1 MSSEP
6 GVEEYT
12 RLGAQLPP
20 VPPDEVPGLMSLRD
34 LSADEEAQ
42 YEADAA
48 LIRAIA
54 PLAPYTRAAEAVRA
68 LGDIVDGLEAEPSGG
83 ARKRL
88 AKALRA
94 AAHALRLLPGALAS
108 KLPGDEAFALA
119 VADLEADGPFREALA
134 IDETAPAELSREAAE
149 RCCALACDAVHAGA
163 VLAARWLLAQRAA
176 IDAASR
182 RIARLGGEVIEGV
195 PVVVTFRTRRRDSG
209 DIDRLGLTPDFLPLR
224 EIQDLQSALR
234 RAEDLL
240 ADKPPQ
246 PSTRGASA
254 MYDEQV
260 AATLGISD
268 EGAEDEDESAPP
280 EAAARAL
287 DLAALVA
294 HLGGGSVRL
303 EQAWS
308 RALEDEDVATLTGE
322 WISLMQAIAGQVA
335 YDDRELT
342 DEQARFELPIA
353 EDDLLAMPL
362 DGGPAASRAA
372 EAIAMSWLA
381 DGVSALQRPTNIA
394 PDLTGRR
401 VAFFSSGAFMRVR
414 NQLTL
419 LSALSSDAPMER
431 ALTLVRRAG
440 LHGDPEAVVLHAAT
454 LLRWRG
460 DVTGRVPRRIIEVA
474 DRLVAGEATDLATIT
489 VLADAA
495 LRLVNDT

>member
-1 MSSEP
+1 M
-6 GVEEYT
+6 
-12 RLGAQLPP
+12 R
-20 VPPDEVPGLMSLRD
+20 
-34 LSADEEAQ
+34 
-42 YEADAA
+42 
-48 LIRAIA
+48 
-54 PLAPYTRAAEAVRA
+54 
-68 LGDIVDGLEAEPSGG
+68 
-83 ARKRL
+83 
-88 AKALRA
+88 
-94 AAHALRLLPGALAS
+94 
-108 KLPGDEAFALA
+108 
-119 VADLEADGPFREALA
+119 GP
-134 IDETAPAELSREAAE
+134 
-149 RCCALACDAVHAGA
+149 
-163 VLAARWLLAQRAA
+163 
-176 IDAASR
+176 
-182 RIARLGGEVIEGV
+182 
-195 PVVVTFRTRRRDSG
+195 RT
-209 DIDRLGLTPDFLPLR
+209 
-224 EIQDLQSALR
+224 
-234 RAEDLL
+234 
-240 ADKPPQ
+240 
-246 PSTRGASA
+246 
-254 MYDEQV
+254 
-260 AATLGISD
+260 
-268 EGAEDEDESAPP
+268 DESAPP

-322 WISLMQAIAGQVA
+322 WISLMEAIAGQVA
-335 YDDRELT
+335 YDDRDLS
-342 DEQARFELPIA
+342 DEEARFELPIA

-401 VAFFSSGAFMRVR
+401 VAFFSSGAFVRVR

-419 LSALSSDAPMER
+419 LSALSSEAPMER

-460 DVTGRVPRRIIEVA
+460 DVAGRVPSRIIEVA